1 MAERT
6 AAGRLGAQQPGIK
19 EAAAASRRN
28 MRRRAWRML
37 RRGRLGLVGVV
48 LLLIIAVSAI
58 FAPLIA
64 PHDPLVGKL
73 EDSRKCPAFTTCPN
87 LGGVAGGSGQA
98 QPSVIGGFTL
108 PGATT
113 NTGAPPKG
121 SLEYPLGTD
130 ANGRDVFSRMVYA
143 ARVSLIVGITAVLIG
158 GLVGVVAGL
167 LCGFYGGVVDA
178 IIMRI
183 ADIQLAFPFILLAI
197 AIVAVLGGGLFNV
210 ILVLG
215 IGSWVP
221 YARLVRGQVL
231 SAKQQEYVIAA
242 RTIGA
247 RDPAILF
254 RHLLPNVITPAIIIA
269 TFGIAAAIIGE
280 ATLSFLG
287 VGIRPP
293 TPTWGNMLADGRA
306 YVASAWWLATFPGIA
321 ILITVLS
328 INMIGDWVRDV
339 LDPRLRN
346 TD

>member
-1 MAERT
+1 MAEQTTSTQLKAR
-6 AAGRLGAQQPGIK
+6 QPGIK
-19 EAAAASRRN
+19 EAALASRRN

-37 RRGRLGLVGVV
+37 RRGRLGLVGLF
-48 LLLIIAVSAI
+48 LLLIITVAAI

-87 LGGVAGGSGQA
+87 LGGSVGGGQ
-98 QPSVIGGFTL
+98 PTNIGGFNL
-108 PGATT
+108 PGTAA
-113 NTGAPPKG
+113 GASAPPKG
-121 SLEYPLGTD
+121 TLEYPLGTD
-130 ANGRDVFSRMVYA
+130 ANGRDVFSRIVYA

-167 LCGFYGGVVDA
+167 LCGFYGGLVDTV
-178 IIMRI
+178 IMRL

-247 RDPAILF
+247 RDPVILF
-254 RHLLPNVITPAIIIA
+254 RHLLPNVLTPAIIIA
-269 TFGIAAAIIGE
+269 TFGIASAIIGE

-306 YVASAWWLATFPGIA
+306 YVASAWWLATFPGLA

-328 INMIGDWVRDV
+328 INMIGDWIRDV

-346 TD
+346 VD

>member
-1 MAERT
+1 MAEQTT
-6 AAGRLGAQQPGIK
+6 AVPLKAPQSGMK
-19 EAAAASRRN
+19 AAAVASRRKS
-28 MRRRAWRML
+28 RRRAWRML
-37 RRGRLGLVGVV
+37 RRGRLGLVGLI
-48 LLLIIAVSAI
+48 LLAIIALAAI
-58 FAPLIA
+58 FAPIVA

-73 EDSRKCPAFTTCPN
+73 EASRKCPAFTTCPI
-87 LGGVAGGSGQA
+87 LGGSLGTGGQA
-98 QPSVIGGFTL
+98 QPTGGFNL
-108 PGATT
+108 PGTAP
-113 NTGAPPKG
+113 GASAPPKG
-121 SLEYPLGTD
+121 TLEYPLGTD
-130 ANGRDVFSRMVYA
+130 SNGRDVFSRMVYA
-143 ARVSLIVGITAVLIG
+143 ARVSLLVGVAAVLLG
-158 GLVGVVAGL
+158 GIVGVVAGL
-167 LCGFYGGVVDA
+167 LCGFYGGVLDA
-178 IIMRI
+178 IIMRL

-231 SAKQQEYVIAA
+231 AAKQQEYIIAA

-254 RHLLPNVITPAIIIA
+254 RHLLPNVITPVIIIA
-269 TFGIAAAIIGE
+269 TFGVAAAIIGE

-328 INMIGDWVRDV
+328 INMIGDWLRDI

-346 TD
+346 VD